1 MFFDL
6 LEDWRLLSVF
16 LIKSFHSS
24 PMAIEVNKTTGNQM
38 STGNLQ
44 SGIVPVPVSQ
54 RITSRPY
61 DCRLS
66 QIPIAA
72 TAAAADAL
80 GNASVA
86 QWKMSSN
93 LSQHT
98 SSTAP
103 NRPRWKTLCSLFR
116 PVASL
121 LITGG
126 GSFSSDLEGLSKEL
140 TLFYSNWLTYFIVH
154 VTLTNPNYRLSITVE
169 NFVCCAMAVQ
179 WYNPSQRNCS
189 VALTTLTL

>member
-1 MFFDL
+1 MFIDL

-44 SGIVPVPVSQ
+44 SSIVPVPVSQ

-72 TAAAADAL
+72 AAAAADAL

-86 QWKMSSN
+86 Q
-93 LSQHT
+93 
-98 SSTAP
+98 
-103 NRPRWKTLCSLFR
+103 
-116 PVASL
+116 
-121 LITGG
+121 
-126 GSFSSDLEGLSKEL
+126 
-140 TLFYSNWLTYFIVH
+140 
-154 VTLTNPNYRLSITVE
+154 
-169 NFVCCAMAVQ
+169 
-179 WYNPSQRNCS
+179 
-189 VALTTLTL
+189 